1 MKKFK
6 YGFNT
11 ILTIVFLICPQIT
24 LASPLKIINNPPQS
38 DRLNVDCKLSEKK
51 ESIYLAQ
58 KQSETGCWKLIH
70 SVGGIVHESI
80 LVLRGDRGK
89 MLTTYFNPNTR
100 RTEQVEQTM
109 KVTNSSR
116 GILIIGSN
124 PVYYNTNRRHTGYN
138 ADNFLLQ
145 VTPSGETRIATCD
158 RAGRCSDVDVE
169 GCPL

>member
-1 MKKFK
+1 MKKFN

-11 ILTIVFLICPQIT
+11 IVTIVFLIYPQIT
-24 LASPLKIINNPPQS
+24 LANPLKIINNTPQS
-38 DRLNVDCKLSEKK
+38 DSLNVDCKLSEKK

-89 MLTTYFNPNTR
+89 MLTTYFSR
-100 RTEQVEQTM
+100 RLGRTEQVEQTM
-109 KVTNSSR
+109 KVTNSPR

-124 PVYYNTNRRHTGYN
+124 PVYYNTDTRHPTYSP
-138 ADNFLLQ
+138 DNFLLQ
-145 VTPSGETRIATCD
+145 VTPSGETRIGTCD
-158 RAGRCSDVDVE
+158 RAGQCSDVDVE
-169 GCPL
+169 SCPL